1 MTIRN
6 VDQGIE
12 AIKAGKIEEGVR
24 LLRFGLKSPEVVGQ
38 KRAYGLIWLASVTPD
53 PVTKYTLYNEAL
65 TADPNNPQVRQ
76 YVEDFMA
83 TQQQRSMSQQL
94 PTTSSLPPQ
103 PTPTPP
109 QPVPGT
115 GSFAPS
121 QPVVPG
127 TGTLGQPPAA
137 PANPPVVP
145 APSFS
150 GGGGSPSP
158 FAPPP
163 QPTPASPMQPVV
175 NVPPASGSPF
185 APTPSRTGPLHPS
198 AQPVP
203 SLYHMAAVIGGPNG
217 TGTAFF
223 MAREGLLVTTRY
235 VVGGMEHVM
244 VELQAGRQL
253 QGYVVRSYPEA
264 DLAFIYV
271 EHHVNDLIPITP
283 IPNLPDDA
291 PLTVVSYNGAITRG
305 ARRATKRVIPPHWFP
320 TDIGSLPDAGGAPI
334 LDQHQY
340 LVGMITKNTAS
351 TSEFVYGL
359 HVNAIRNYVEIF
371 RQEMLEGG
379 RTYCLHCGNASRAV
393 AAGGYYCEAC
403 GGVTPRAENIVRF
416 PLPQLQP
423 YYYEHSRVSC
433 RHCNATVGFHK
444 NACLRCGRTPTG

>member
-1 MTIRN
+1 MSIHN
-6 VDQGIE
+6 IEQGIE
-12 AIKAGKIEEGVR
+12 AIKAGNIEEGAR
-24 LLRFGLKSPEVVGQ
+24 LLRFGLKSPEVTGQ

-53 PVTKYTLYNEAL
+53 AVTKYTLYNDAL

-76 YVEDFMA
+76 HVENFMA
-83 TQQQRSMSQQL
+83 TQYPQAASQQL
-94 PTTSSLPPQ
+94 PTTGSLPP
-103 PTPTPP
+103 PVAPPAP
-109 QPVPGT
+109 QPVPKT
-115 GSFAPS
+115 APFAPS
-121 QPVVPG
+121 QPVHN
-127 TGTLGQPPAA
+127 TGPLGQPTA
-137 PANPPVVP
+137 PASSP
-145 APSFS
+145 FS
-150 GGGGSPSP
+150 GGGGSSSP

-163 QPTPASPMQPVV
+163 QSTPASPMQPVV
-175 NVPPASGSPF
+175 NVPPASSGSPF
-185 APTPSRTGPLHPS
+185 APTVPRTGPLHPS

-223 MAREGLLVTTRY
+223 VAREGLLATTRY
-235 VVGGMEHVM
+235 VVGGMEHVTI
-244 VELQAGRQL
+244 ELQAGRQL

-264 DLAFIYV
+264 DLAFIYI
-271 EHHVNDLIPITP
+271 EHQVNDLIPVTP

-305 ARRATKRVIPPHWFP
+305 ARRATRRVIPPHWFP

-340 LVGMITKNTAS
+340 LVGMITRNTAS

-379 RTYCLHCGNASRAV
+379 RTYCLHCGSASRAV

-403 GGVTPRAENIVRF
+403 GGVTPRAENVVRF

-423 YYYEHSRVSC
+423 YYYEHSRISC

-444 NACLRCGRTPTG
+444 NACLRCGRSPTG